1 MTPLHVRGQVLSPE
15 GKPLQG
21 VLVMGL
27 DLNYSETDAEGR
39 FSLTRPEMALFC
51 WYTGYRPTTR
61 LLERDA
67 AEVRI
72 IMSPVVAAPAKKAA
86 GAGQ

>member
-1 MTPLHVRGQVLSPE
+1 MTPLQVQGQVMSPE
-15 GKPLQG
+15 GTPLEG

-27 DLNYSETDAEGR
+27 DLNYSETDAQGR

-51 WYTGYRPTTR
+51 WYTGYRPTTH
-61 LLERDA
+61 LLTRETQDI
-67 AEVRI
+67 RI
-72 IMSPVVAAPAKKAA
+72 VMSPVVSRGAAKAA

>member
-1 MTPLHVRGQVLSPE
+1 MTPLHVNGQVTCPD

-51 WYTGYRPTTR
+51 WFTGYRPATHLLTR
-61 LLERDA
+61 EA
-67 AEVRI
+67 QEIKIVMAPI
-72 IMSPVVAAPAKKAA
+72 VAAAAAKAA

>member
-1 MTPLHVRGQVLSPE
+1 MTPLLVRGQVTCPE

-51 WYTGYRPTTR
+51 WYTGYRPTTH

-67 AEVRI
+67 AEIRI
-72 IMSPVVAAPAKKAA
+72 VMSPVVAGAAQKAA